1 MAKYGGIDLGTT
13 YTSISYYD
21 ENSADVKTIDLV
33 ESADGQKTLRS
44 VVFYPGPGESPVVG
58 SSAWN
63 AYRQFPDRVVVGIK
77 RTMGKSFTL
86 NMDGIDLIPQVIS
99 AEILKTVVRD
109 AEGFLGEEMKDV
121 VITVPAYFGDA
132 ERSATEE
139 AGKMAGLNV
148 LALLPEPHAAALAY
162 AIDKVANIVDRNI
175 LVYDLGGGT
184 FDVTLIHATTSQD
197 PDPSA
202 PNQTNLKIETLC
214 KEGNA
219 ELGGLD
225 WDRLLAQ
232 LVADKVQAQFG
243 VDILLD
249 PKNEPV
255 LLDNCEK
262 AKRDL
267 SRISQVA
274 IVADMLGHQVTV
286 SRSEFETATSDLLL
300 QTEALLEQVLVDA
313 EARHGLT
320 KKDIDVMLTGGSSK
334 MPIVKQMIERVM
346 GKPPFTHRN
355 PELSV
360 TIGAAYWAY
369 LLQEGARIPVP
380 DPEDPTKK
388 KDLVVNETG
397 LTDTARYAIGVEV
410 VRPDGQGGYKRFN
423 SVVVPAGA
431 TYGQEFFKEFRT
443 AEDGMTEI
451 LVALYKGDAAELDQ
465 CEYLAEAV
473 ISGLPPDRPR
483 GQMVK
488 VTLSYDNS
496 GILRGSAI
504 DKATGLLCELVVDHS
519 KLG

>member
-21 ENSADVKTIDLV
+21 ENSVDVKTIDLV
-33 ESADGQKTLRS
+33 ELADGLKTLRS
-44 VVFYPGPGESPVVG
+44 VIYYPGPGEAPVVG

-77 RTMGKSFTL
+77 RSMGSSFTL
-86 NMDGIDLIPQVIS
+86 SMDGVDLIPQVIS

-132 ERSATEE
+132 ERAATEE
-139 AGKMAGLNV
+139 AGKLAGLNV
-148 LALLPEPHAAALAY
+148 LGLLPEPHAAALAY
-162 AIDKVANIVDRNI
+162 SIEKVANIVDRYL

-184 FDVTLIHATTSQD
+184 FDVTLIHATTS
-197 PDPSA
+197 PDVAAVS
-202 PNQTNLKIETLC
+202 NQTNLKIETLC
-214 KEGNA
+214 KDGNA
-219 ELGGLD
+219 ALGGLD

-232 LVADKVQAQFG
+232 LVADKVLAQFG
-243 VDILLD
+243 TDILLD
-249 PKNEPV
+249 PMNEPV

-286 SRSEFETATSDLLL
+286 SRSEFETATSDLLM
-300 QTEALLEQVLVDA
+300 QTEALLEQVLADA
-313 EARHGLT
+313 EAQHGLA
-320 KKDIDVMLTGGSSK
+320 KRDVDVMLTGGSSK
-334 MPIVKQMIERVM
+334 MPMVKQMIERVM
-346 GKPPFTHRN
+346 GKPPFTHKN
-355 PELSV
+355 PELLV
-360 TIGAAYWAY
+360 TMGAAYWAY
-369 LLQEGARIPVP
+369 LLQEGATIPVP
-380 DPEDPTKK
+380 GPGPDGPTDVK
-388 KDLVVNETG
+388 VIS
-397 LTDTARYAIGVEV
+397 LTDAARYAIGVEV

-431 TYGQEFFKEFRT
+431 IYGQEFVKEFRT

-451 LVALYKGDAAELDQ
+451 VVALYKGDAAEIDQ
-465 CEYLAEAV
+465 SEYLAEAL

-483 GQMVK
+483 GQLVK
-488 VTLSYDNS
+488 VILSYDNS

-504 DKATGLLCELVVDHS
+504 DKASGLQCELVVDHS
-519 KLG
+519 KL

>member
-33 ESADGQKTLRS
+33 ESADGLKTLRS
-44 VVFYPGPGESPVVG
+44 VIYYPGSGEPPVVG

-77 RTMGKSFTL
+77 RSMGTSFTL
-86 NMDGIDLIPQVIS
+86 TMDGIDLTPQVIS

-109 AEGFLGEEMKDV
+109 AEGFLGEELKDV

-132 ERSATEE
+132 ERAATEE
-139 AGKMAGLNV
+139 AGKLAGLNV
-148 LALLPEPHAAALAY
+148 LRLLPEPHAAALAY
-162 AIDKVANIVDRNI
+162 SIEKVANIVDRHL

-184 FDVTLIHATTSQD
+184 FDVTLIHATTASD
-197 PDPSA
+197 DAAS

-214 KEGNA
+214 KDGNA
-219 ELGGLD
+219 ALGGLD
-225 WDRLLAQ
+225 WDRLLSQ
-232 LVADKVQAQFG
+232 LVADKVLAQFG
-243 VDILLD
+243 VDIMLD
-249 PKNEPV
+249 PKNEPI

-286 SRSEFETATSDLLL
+286 SRSEFENATSDLLM
-300 QTEALLEQVLVDA
+300 QTEALLEQVLADA
-313 EARHGLT
+313 ESQHGLT
-320 KKDIDVMLTGGSSK
+320 KNDIDVMLTGGSSK
-334 MPIVKQMIERVM
+334 MPMVKQMIERVM
-346 GKPPFTHRN
+346 GKPPFTHKN
-355 PELSV
+355 PELLV
-360 TIGAAYWAY
+360 TMGAAYWAY
-369 LLQEGARIPVP
+369 LLQEGATVTVT
-380 DPEDPTKK
+380 DPQDPANKT
-388 KDLVVNETG
+388 DVVVKQNG

-410 VRPDGQGGYKRFN
+410 IRSDGQGGYKRFN

-431 TYGQEFFKEFRT
+431 TYGQEFVKEFRT
-443 AEDGMTEI
+443 AEDDMTEI
-451 LVALYKGDAAELDQ
+451 VVALYKGDAAELDQ

-483 GQMVK
+483 GQFVK

-496 GILRGSAI
+496 GILRGSAV
-504 DKATGLLCELVVDHS
+504 DKATGLQCELVVDHS
-519 KLG
+519 KL